1 MNFFTFD
8 NNFFQDNLRE
18 TELKPL
24 KAKLDGYRG
33 LPPNIHLA
41 QAKLAEAEK
50 ELEDLTY
57 SLTKE
62 ISEFHV

>member
-1 MNFFTFD
+1 
-8 NNFFQDNLRE
+8 LRE

-24 KAKLDGYRG
+24 RGKLDGYRG
-33 LPPNIHLA
+33 LPPNTPLA
-41 QAKLAEAEK
+41 LAKLAETEK

-57 SLTKE
+57 LLTKE

>member
-1 MNFFTFD
+1 
-8 NNFFQDNLRE
+8 LLE
-18 TELKPL
+18 TELKPFRG
-24 KAKLDGYRG
+24 KLDGYRG

-50 ELEDLTY
+50 ELEDLSY